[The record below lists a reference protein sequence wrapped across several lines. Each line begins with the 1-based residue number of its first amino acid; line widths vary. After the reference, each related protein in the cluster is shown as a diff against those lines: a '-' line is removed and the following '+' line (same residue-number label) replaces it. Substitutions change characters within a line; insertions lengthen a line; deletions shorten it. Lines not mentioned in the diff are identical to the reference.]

1 MRLYTVVEVIT
12 LLISCLLSQSY
23 SLFNSRCF
31 ELHSFRSSA
40 TSNTDSH
47 CQSKSKKLWFT
58 LKRLLTSIQKKPP
71 YMMVPPVLLFFLS
84 TTHANASPLNKQLI
98 SLNGPFFQGW
108 LIRMIDHK
116 HSLSFI
122 FIVGSFSK
130 YRSKI
135 YDEHYVFCGIS
146 SPSYNNHIESFPSPS
161 SVTITS
167 SKASYLIPIINP
179 TLANITWMAHGLG
192 SFTLTDQQFV
202 GDFIFKDHFHLT
214 FNSTGRYPWNKDN
227 HHLFDGP
234 EGWLGTSTVFLPCH
248 YYVHSVGSYCSY
260 RISLTNR
267 PRDCDVLEGE
277 VVLLRTI

>member
-1 MRLYTVVEVIT
+1 MRLYAVA
-12 LLISCLLSQSY
+12 LLISCLLSQSL
-23 SLFNSRCF
+23 SLFNSRSF
-31 ELHSFRSSA
+31 ESHSFRSSA
-40 TSNTDSH
+40 IAKSDKSH
-47 CQSKSKKLWFT
+47 YQSKSYKLWFT
-58 LKRLLTSIQKKPP
+58 LQKFITSIQKKPP
-71 YMMVPPVLLFFLS
+71 YMLIPPVLLFLLS

-116 HSLSFI
+116 NSLSFI

-130 YRSKI
+130 YRSNI

-167 SKASYLIPIINP
+167 SKAPSLIPIINP

-192 SFTLTDQQFV
+192 SFTLTDQQFI
-202 GDFIFKDHFHLT
+202 GDFIFKDHFHIS

-248 YYVHSVGSYCSY
+248 YYVHSVGSHCSY
-260 RISLTNR
+260 RIRLANR
-267 PRDCDVLEGE
+267 SPQDSGVLEGE
-277 VVLLRTI
+277 VVI